1 MEILK
6 RARTVND
13 GDLVSPLISEKELKS
28 EVNHRSHKAGYT
40 DRDGQPKISRHSK
53 AAGKGDVYRP
63 VNKKRYDQ
71 NYIRIFGHS

>member
-40 DRDGQPKISRHSK
+40 DRDGQPRRSRNSG
-53 AAGKGDVYRP
+53 AGKGDVPRP
-63 VNKKRYDQ
+63 YNRKKYAE
-71 NYIRIFGHS
+71 NYEKIFGHR

>member
-6 RARTVND
+6 RAGTVND

-40 DRDGQPKISRHSK
+40 DRDGQPKRSRNNG
-53 AAGKGDVYRP
+53 AGKGDVFRP
-63 VNKKRYDQ
+63 CNKELYDQ
-71 NYIRIFGHS
+71 NYERIFGHR